1 MITTIS
7 KHVVL
12 FPYKTQLPTLMR
24 KSTLA
29 KHVLSLPYHN
39 QLPTEIMMITL
50 AKDAMLVPYSTYP
63 QYDDYSSK
71 AKANRSAKSKGQASI
86 EDNIYDQVEAII
98 PGLSDNTQHADTALY
113 SDKESVVEDEHFI
126 KAGEKVPL
134 DVGNRSE
141 VSEEDET
148 DRDTDHNAE

>member
-1 MITTIS
+1 MT
-7 KHVVL
+7 
-12 FPYKTQLPTLMR
+12 
-24 KSTLA
+24 TLA
-29 KHVLSLPYHN
+29 KHVISLPYHN
-39 QLPTEIMMITL
+39 QLPTEMMMTTL

-63 QYDDYSSK
+63 QDDDYSSK

-148 DRDTDHNAE
+148 DRDTDRNAE